1 MRPELWAVWMWVT
14 TATVHSGPISG
25 PQQPCKLGGGTFCR
39 WRSQEAKRANC
50 WLEITPPRKSQGKNL
65 NPVRFTQSTCLG
77 FLRQAFVVVR
87 LLSSVWLYNLM
98 DCSTPGSSILHC
110 LLEFAQIYVHWIR
123 DADHLI
129 LWLPPPPFSF
139 YLQAFPVSRLF
150 PVSQLFPSGGQS
162 LEAALP
168 LVFPMNIQGWFPLGL
183 TSLISL

>member
-129 LWLPPPPFSF
+129 LWLPPPPLLLLPSG
-139 YLQAFPVSRLF
+139 
-150 PVSQLFPSGGQS
+150 FPSIQVVS
-162 LEAALP
+162 SESALP
-168 LVFPMNIQGWFPLGL
+168 IRGPKSGSSFTISLSNEYSG
-183 TSLISL
+183 LISFRID